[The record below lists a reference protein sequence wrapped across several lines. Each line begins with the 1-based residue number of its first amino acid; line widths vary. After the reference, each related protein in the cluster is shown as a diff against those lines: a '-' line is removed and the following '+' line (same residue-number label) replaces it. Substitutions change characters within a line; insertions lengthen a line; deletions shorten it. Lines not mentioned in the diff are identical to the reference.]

1 MALHDPHALLKPQP
15 VEQLRQRA
23 ARTARTA
30 SVHSTRPPQA
40 TASRLSPLC
49 GLVTVSRRSL
59 PAVRSILRP
68 IGKKTSVNLRA
79 ASRLTTATFLG
90 RFDLGVFPVG
100 LAPMPGTVPR
110 PVFT

>member
-59 PAVRSILRP
+59 PAIRSILRT
-68 IGKKTSVNLRA
+68 GKKTSVNLRA
-79 ASRLTTATFLG
+79 ASRLTTGTFLG

-100 LAPMPGTVPR
+100 LALMPGTVPR